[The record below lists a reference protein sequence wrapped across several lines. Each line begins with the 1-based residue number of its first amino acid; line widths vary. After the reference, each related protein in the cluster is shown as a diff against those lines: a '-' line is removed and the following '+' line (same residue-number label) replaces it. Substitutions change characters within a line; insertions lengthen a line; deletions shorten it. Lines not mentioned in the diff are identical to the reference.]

1 LRTGAVP
8 SGTDVKLYDVGNF
21 FVGTTGGVNTDPIGK
36 LYVEYEVEFF
46 VPQKESASG
55 SSGAS
60 FAYTA
65 ADQTGTQAY
74 MDLATTTTALISA
87 STAPVA
93 GTFTVPKGNFAVT
106 VRGSINSA
114 GNAGMKML
122 VDGVEATAQSIV
134 WYVYSGGS
142 STGEYNI
149 TFVLSLNAQADV
161 KFQILA
167 PSGATV
173 GKQLILFSALC

>member
-1 LRTGAVP
+1 
-8 SGTDVKLYDVGNF
+8 
-21 FVGTTGGVNTDPIGK
+21 
-36 LYVEYEVEFF
+36 
-46 VPQKESASG
+46 
-55 SSGAS
+55 
-60 FAYTA
+60 
-65 ADQTGTQAY
+65 
-74 MDLATTTTALISA
+74 
-87 STAPVA
+87 
-93 GTFTVPKGNFAVT
+93 
-106 VRGSINSA
+106 
-114 GNAGMKML
+114 MKML

-161 KFQILA
+161 KFQVLA